1 MKVILTVM
9 LGTSFIATSGW
20 LAAEGGLMKAIGKI
34 DNSPKA
40 LVLVSSLSQF
50 SPEKHIRELHGDI
63 TQTREK
69 NSNRKRTLDK
79 FKQAL
84 KIQKQKRLL
93 GLSKRASV
101 TSAY

>member
-20 LAAEGGLMKAIGKI
+20 IAAEGGLMKAIGQI

-40 LVLVSSLSQF
+40 LVLVSSAGQL
-50 SPEKHIRELHGDI
+50 SPEKHIRVLHGDAV
-63 TQTREK
+63 QTREK
-69 NSNRKRTLDK
+69 KSKRKRSLAK

-93 GLSKRASV
+93 GLSTRNNV

>member
-1 MKVILTVM
+1 MKIILTVM
-9 LGTSFIATSGW
+9 LSASFIATSGW
-20 LAAEGGLMKAIGKI
+20 LAAEGGLMKAIGQI

-40 LVLVSSLSQF
+40 LVLVGSVSQLS
-50 SPEKHIRELHGDI
+50 PKIHIRELHGDI
-63 TQTREK
+63 VQTREK
-69 NSNRKRTLDK
+69 KSHRKSSLAK

-93 GLSKRASV
+93 GLSSRKNV